1 MQSLIT
7 IRKYTLPLEA
17 ELARIHLESRG
28 VRAVLLDLNISGLYR
43 HLSSVF
49 PVRVLVATDDLL
61 EAERILKGDF
71 EDEIGDEELAR
82 PAIEARPGT
91 IGQP

>member
-17 ELARIHLESRG
+17 ELARIHLESKG

-49 PVRVLVATDDLL
+49 PVRVLVATDD
-61 EAERILKGDF
+61 
-71 EDEIGDEELAR
+71 
-82 PAIEARPGT
+82 
-91 IGQP
+91 GQRTTHSCHFPQGYV